1 MQSASRHG
9 NHKKWDSRNGNYNSN
24 GILNNYSRGIRKP
37 HSDQHDAHEITNN
50 NDDHLNENG
59 LGKCARD
66 ADADADDSD
75 KCHDKVNGSS
85 SAHLKYDHTH
95 QHRSLQLNKF
105 NEGW

>member
-37 HSDQHDAHEITNN
+37 HSDQHDANEITNN
-50 NDDHLNENG
+50 NDDHSNENG
-59 LGKCARD
+59 LGKNAR
-66 ADADADDSD
+66 DADADDSD

-105 NEGW
+105 NEG